1 MSLLDTLLDPEN
13 CENIDLCGPDGE
25 DVSFE
30 QIAVIPLEGTIWF
43 ILRPVVPIGNMQEDQ
58 ALVFFIEEEDEDR
71 LILCEEED
79 MISKVF
85 DIYYQMLAESQA
97 QEE

>member
-13 CENIDLCGPDGE
+13 CENIGLCGPDGE

-30 QIAVIPLEGTIWF
+30 QIAVIPLEGTVWF

-71 LILCEEED
+71 LILCEEAD